1 MKIIHVCMCDAYAE
15 DWGYHRNLLSKYNKL
30 DGHEVTIITNT
41 YTMKKD
47 GSSLKTN
54 SGESYNKLGI
64 KIIRL
69 ENFFILPQFFQE
81 KLRIFK
87 GLYKVLEKEKPDV
100 IMVHNGQFYNMLDIK
115 KYKEKNPKV
124 KFYVDNHADIYN
136 SCKNYFS
143 KTILHKVYYK
153 WIIQKCIYWIDKY
166 FYLSKETKNFMQ
178 TMYNIP
184 ENKTELFFQGGEI
197 IFLNKKL
204 EINKK
209 LRKDFNISLEDIVF
223 IHSGKMDKSKKTL
236 EILESFNKL
245 KNTNMHL
252 LIVGNIAEEIKN
264 EFYNLINKKQNIKFL
279 GWKSKDELTEY
290 LCMADLYLQPGTQS
304 VTMQNALCCGCP
316 VMIYP
321 YSSLYMC
328 SNKNSFFVKN
338 KDDIEE
344 VFSVLEKNPKI
355 LKTMSKEAY
364 KLSTEIWDYKKLA
377 ARLYK

>member
-1 MKIIHVCMCDAYAE
+1 MKIIHVCMCDAYAD

-30 DGHEVTIITNT
+30 DGHEVTIITNI

-87 GLYKVLEKEKPDV
+87 GLYKTLEKEKPDV

-124 KFYVDNHADIYN
+124 KFYVDNHADFYN

-143 KTILHKVYYK
+143 KIILHKIYYK

-166 FYLSKETKNFMQ
+166 FYLSSESKSFMQ

-209 LRKDFNISLEDIVF
+209 LRKDFNIPLEDIVF

-236 EILESFNKL
+236 EILKSFNKL
-245 KNTNMHL
+245 KNSNMHL
-252 LIVGNIAEEIKN
+252 LIIGSIAEEIKN

-279 GWKSKDELTEY
+279 GWKSKDELTKY

-328 SNKNSFFVKN
+328 NNKNSFFVKN
-338 KDDIEE
+338 EDDIEE
-344 VFSVLEKNPKI
+344 VFRVLEKNPKI
-355 LKTMSKEAY
+355 LEIMSKEAY